1 MPKTIES
8 RQKLKISGKMKKKC
22 FLFIV
27 LGAFALQLKAQE
39 SFIRGHKTYLDSTS
53 VVNSLI
59 LLTPPP
65 TPGTY
70 EFFLD
75 ELAYFQGKEERI
87 TPRGEQAVCDAKIS
101 GDTILIHFTDA
112 FGMEITKDSLPELY
126 ELMMCM
132 KETAG
137 TLGTMNAKRHYK
149 RYRPFMYF
157 NEHTATIKDEN
168 SLKSDGSYP
177 SSHSAIFYSMAL
189 VLSEVNPDRKAEL
202 MERGFEA
209 GRSRVI
215 VGAHW
220 ASDVEAGRK
229 VAIAVVDCL
238 HHHKEFM
245 EQLAKAK
252 KEFEDKRKG
261 NSHTITNKNK

>member
-1 MPKTIES
+1 
-8 RQKLKISGKMKKKC
+8 MKKKNY
-22 FLFIV
+22 LFII
-27 LGAFALQLKAQE
+27 LAAFALQLKAQDTI
-39 SFIRGHKTYLDSTS
+39 IRGHKTYLDSIT
-53 VVNSLI
+53 VVNSLT
-59 LLTPPP
+59 LLNPPP
-65 TPGTY
+65 APGTY

-75 ELAYFQGKEERI
+75 EQAYFQGKEERD
-87 TPRGEQAVCDAKIS
+87 TPRGEQAVRDAKIS
-101 GDTILIHFTDA
+101 GDAILTHFTEA
-112 FGMEITKDSLPELY
+112 FGMEITKESLPDVY

-137 TLGTMNAKRHYK
+137 TLGTMHAKNHYK

-157 NEHTATIKDEN
+157 NEKTATPKDEN
-168 SLKSDGSYP
+168 GLREDGSYP
-177 SSHSAIFYSMAL
+177 SGHSAMFYSMAL
-189 VLSEVNPDRKAEL
+189 VLSEVNPDRKEEL
-202 MERGFEA
+202 IKRGFEG
-209 GRSRVI
+209 GRSRII

-252 KEFEDKRKG
+252 KEYEKAKKQK
-261 NSHTITNKNK
+261 H

>member
-1 MPKTIES
+1 
-8 RQKLKISGKMKKKC
+8 MKKKTY
-22 FLFIV
+22 LFII
-27 LGAFALQLKAQE
+27 LAAFALQLKAQDTI
-39 SFIRGHKTYLDSTS
+39 IRGHKTYLDSIT
-53 VVNSLI
+53 VVNSLT

-65 TPGTY
+65 APGTY

-75 ELAYFQGKEERI
+75 EQAYFQGKEERD
-87 TPRGEQAVCDAKIS
+87 TPRGEQAVWDAKIS
-101 GDTILIHFTDA
+101 GDSILIHFTDA
-112 FGMEITKDSLPELY
+112 FGMEITKESLPELY

-137 TLGTMNAKRHYK
+137 TLGTMHAKKHYK

-245 EQLAKAK
+245 ELLAKAK